1 MKMRIDGT
9 VYVVTVRTPDGTT
22 FEERFDSPREAVA
35 YEQECRET
43 EGMYAWTT
51 AVKEEP
57 RELNKAQRWTLDS
70 VRRSLETDGREVRTC
85 NYEVMDTGSAIVNIE
100 TGIIGDDGSWQYV
113 TKRSAYC
120 FTIGPRGGIYE
131 SVTGK
136 RRRVRDY
143 RLTDIYARNGSVEN

>member
-9 VYVVTVRTPDGTT
+9 VYVVTVRTEDGST

-43 EGMYAWTT
+43 EGIYAWTT
-51 AVKEEP
+51 AVREDP
-57 RELNKAQRWTLDS
+57 MELNKSQSRALDG
-70 VRRSLETDGREVRTC
+70 VRRALETDGREVREC
-85 NYEVMDTGSAIVNIE
+85 NYEVMGTGSAIVNIE

-131 SVTGK
+131 SLTGK
-136 RRRVRDY
+136 KRRVRGY
-143 RLTDIYARNGSVEN
+143 RLRDIYAH